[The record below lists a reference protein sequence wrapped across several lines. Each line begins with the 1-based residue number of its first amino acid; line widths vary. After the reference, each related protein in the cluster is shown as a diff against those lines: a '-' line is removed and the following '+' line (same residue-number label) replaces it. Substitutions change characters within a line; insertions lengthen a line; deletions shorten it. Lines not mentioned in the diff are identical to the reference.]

1 MGALQTYAFINAKLR
16 GRISKILPEEVFG
29 QMARAGSVDE
39 AVQMLRDTGFAAV
52 EEAYHRTGDIKTA
65 ELELVR
71 REAGLYRELNGL
83 VVDELKPFVDALA
96 GRFEIGNLK
105 NALRLWFDA
114 NVRKRN
120 VEGRAGYL
128 LRERIRYPMDVD
140 AVVNAPTLQDAAA
153 ALSGTPYA
161 ALIAREASGVL
172 ESGTLFDLE
181 IALDQLFYEQLGAA
195 LETLSER
202 DRAVARRLI
211 GVEIDIEN
219 IGWLIRFKSFYDM
232 SLEQALARSIPRGLN
247 LSREA
252 IAEAYTSQSPGA
264 ALAALVR
271 KRYPELS
278 ALLSTREGSGE
289 EASARAGDSRGRSGG
304 EGPGGTDGA
313 IRHRSAAVSRLALIE
328 RVLREILLIE
338 VRRILGG
345 YPFTVGVIMAYFILK
360 GEEIRRIMTLLN
372 AKFYGWSDDR
382 IVSAL

>member
-29 QMARAGSVDE
+29 QMARAGSLDE
-39 AVQMLRDTGFAAV
+39 CVQLLRDTDFAAV

-65 ELELVR
+65 ELELIR

-96 GRFEIGNLK
+96 ARFEIENLK

-114 NVRKRN
+114 NVRKRG
-120 VEGRAGYL
+120 VEARAGYL
-128 LRERIRYPMDVD
+128 LRERIRYSIDVD
-140 AVVNAPTLQDAAA
+140 AIVNAATLEDAAA
-153 ALSGTPYA
+153 ALAATPYGSIVA
-161 ALIAREASGVL
+161 QWTPQVLKSG
-172 ESGTLFDLE
+172 SLFSLE
-181 IALDQLFYEQLGAA
+181 IALDQLFYQQLDEAVG
-195 LETLSER
+195 TLSDR
-202 DRAVARRLI
+202 DRSVARRLI

-219 IGWLIRFKSFYDM
+219 IGWLFRFKAFYAM
-232 SLEQALARSIPRGLN
+232 SLEEALAHSIPRGLN

-252 IAEAYTSQSPGA
+252 IAEAYTSDSAGA
-264 ALAALVR
+264 ALSALVR

-278 ALLSTREGSGE
+278 ALLSTREQGGSEPGV
-289 EASARAGDSRGRSGG
+289 RGAEGTGTG
-304 EGPGGTDGA
+304 EGGGRRRLG
-313 IRHRSAAVSRLALIE
+313 SVSRFVLIE

-372 AKFYGWSDDR
+372 AKLYGWPEDR
-382 IVSAL
+382 TLSAL